1 MMVKDAIEY
10 LSKLDAESDIII
22 AWWEQSS
29 FADIPMTD
37 DEWQQCSE
45 HAEDVVQDNE
55 GELIRYCIND
65 TLGGLR

>member
-1 MMVKDAIEY
+1 MLVKDAIKY
-10 LSKLDAESDIII
+10 LSRLDAESDIII

-37 DEWQQCSE
+37 YEWQQCSE

-55 GELIRYCIND
+55 DEQIRYCIND